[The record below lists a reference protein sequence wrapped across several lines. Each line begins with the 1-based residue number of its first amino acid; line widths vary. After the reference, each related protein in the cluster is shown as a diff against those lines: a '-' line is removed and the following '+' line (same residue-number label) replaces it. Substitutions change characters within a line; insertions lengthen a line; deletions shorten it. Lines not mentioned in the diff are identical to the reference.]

1 MDNRYR
7 LVVDSQ
13 VTLANGGYGEWNA
26 AQQMVD
32 ALRGEHPRTMGADK
46 GYDTKEFVR
55 FMRWLDVIPHVAQ
68 NINRVGGL
76 ALAGSSRR
84 SAYDNA
90 NTEDAA
96 LWLVSSCYG

>member
-1 MDNRYR
+1 MDNRHH

-13 VTLANGGYGEWNA
+13 VTLADGGYGEWNA
-26 AQQMVD
+26 AQQMVGG
-32 ALRGEHPRTMGADK
+32 LRGEHPRIMGADK

-55 FMRWLDVIPHVAQ
+55 FMRWLDVIPHVVQ
-68 NINRVGGL
+68 NINRVGGS

-96 LWLVSSCYG
+96 LWLVSSCYR